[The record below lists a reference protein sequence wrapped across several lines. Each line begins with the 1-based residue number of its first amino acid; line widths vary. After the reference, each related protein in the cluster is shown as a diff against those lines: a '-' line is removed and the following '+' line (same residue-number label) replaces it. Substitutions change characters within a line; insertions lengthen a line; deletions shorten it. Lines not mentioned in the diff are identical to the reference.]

1 VTHFF
6 TLLFTA
12 VLFFSLGWFIACVAL
27 SQSHLRQAKDLDAER
42 QELED
47 DRRALLD
54 FTRAQVE
61 QERTRIG
68 WDLGA
73 QKRLPRVL
81 S

>member
-6 TLLFTA
+6 TLLLTA

-61 QERTRIG
+61 QERTRIS
-68 WDLGA
+68 WDLG
-73 QKRLPRVL
+73 KHRRLTREVQ
-81 S
+81 